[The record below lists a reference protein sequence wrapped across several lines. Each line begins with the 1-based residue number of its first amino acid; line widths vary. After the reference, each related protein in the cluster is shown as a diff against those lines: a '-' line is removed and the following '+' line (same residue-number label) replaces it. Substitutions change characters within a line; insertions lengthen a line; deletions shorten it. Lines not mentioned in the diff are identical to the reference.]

1 MAFINYSI
9 QFKKDIFFFFFKGF
23 YGTILK
29 YLYKYKQKNQYIKKL
44 IYIGVFLA
52 LIEVSN
58 AFFNIGSVDLEF

>member
-1 MAFINYSI
+1 MTFINNSI
-9 QFKKDIFFFFFKGF
+9 LFKKNIFLVYFKGI